1 MVGEK
6 LVVIDKKLKD
16 AITGLP
22 LKASEIEKELGLTNG
37 SIFQIYYRRKKT
49 SKKTYDLIMNLSKE
63 YPNSTKKVDESVDD
77 ITNLINEVCK
87 LTGLGKGALGEKIG
101 FSKSYLTNV
110 CSGVCKSDNCRQKLL
125 DLKNE
130 IMNPSGDDFPKT
142 TIPTFIQEHIVF
154 DKPEEVSFDES
165 EATKEHSSFT
175 VVLTNGSELTFD
187 EIEFSWSKN
196 DQGIFVKP
204 RVESEVNDIYQI
216 PCRSILYTHRKE
228 IK

>member
-16 AITGLP
+16 TIAGLP
-22 LKASEIEKELGLTNG
+22 LKSSEIEKKLGLTNG

-63 YPNSTKKVDESVDD
+63 YPNSTEKVAESVDD

-87 LTGLGKGALGEKIG
+87 LSGLGKAALSEKIG
-101 FSKSYLTNV
+101 FSRGYLTNV
-110 CSGVCKSDNCRQKLL
+110 CSGVCKSDNCKQKLL

-130 IMNPSGDDFPKT
+130 IMNPSGDDSSKMA
-142 TIPTFIQEHIVF
+142 IPTFIQENIVF
-154 DKPEEVSFDES
+154 DKPEEVSFNEI
-165 EATKEHSSFT
+165 ELHNTFT
-175 VVLTNGSELTFD
+175 IVLTNGSELTFD
-187 EIEFSWSKN
+187 ENKFSWSKN